1 MQKVS
6 NLLILI
12 GRDDQLTNFTMLTPI
27 ESCFDNLFEKQLNYF
42 KKKTFHNWNM
52 ELWEHFGFVY

>member
-6 NLLILI
+6 NLPILI

-27 ESCFDNLFEKQLNYF
+27 ESCFDNWFEKQLNYF
-42 KKKTFHNWNM
+42 KKKTFHN
-52 ELWEHFGFVY
+52 

>member
-1 MQKVS
+1 MKKIL

-27 ESCFDNLFEKQLNYF
+27 KSCFDNLFKKNLNHL
-42 KKKTFHNWNM
+42 KKITFHN
-52 ELWEHFGFVY
+52 